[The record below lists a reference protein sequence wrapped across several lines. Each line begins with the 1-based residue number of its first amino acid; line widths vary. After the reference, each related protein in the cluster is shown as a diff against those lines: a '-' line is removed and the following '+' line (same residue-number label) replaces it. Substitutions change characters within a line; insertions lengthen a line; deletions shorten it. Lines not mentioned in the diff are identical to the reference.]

1 VSGRL
6 RVMVGAV
13 GLAGHALPAIALARE
28 LRARGHEVLFCS
40 YERWR
45 ETVEDLG
52 LRFQGGAEQ
61 IFDPVA
67 GADGADASVAEVV
80 RALLPSV
87 REFGPDVVVGDGL
100 TLTPGLAAEV
110 AGLPRAT
117 LLPEVYP
124 AHAPGLPFFSLGLL
138 PPRTRVGSAAWRA
151 LDPALGIRLPSRRW
165 MPRSHLALNDQR
177 RELGLAPR
185 ERLDRPPD
193 EELTL
198 VATLPQLEY
207 PREWPPGVHVVG
219 PMFFEPRHPEPAL
232 PGGDYPL
239 VVIAPST
246 VKDPRSRLLRVA
258 LEALASEPVRIVVT
272 TGGAQRVPVAIPA
285 NAVAADWIDYSR
297 VMPQAAVVVCHGNHG
312 TVTRALA
319 EAAPLAISPA
329 LPDDAEHGARVTWS
343 GAGLMIPKPLL
354 TAAAMRAVVRRL
366 LRDRRFGER
375 AGAIAAWSRAHDGA
389 AEGAELVERHAGS

>member
-1 VSGRL
+1 
-6 RVMVGAV
+6 M
-13 GLAGHALPAIALARE
+13 
-28 LRARGHEVLFCS
+28 
-40 YERWR
+40 
-45 ETVEDLG
+45 
-52 LRFQGGAEQ
+52 
-61 IFDPVA
+61 
-67 GADGADASVAEVV
+67 V

-87 REFGPDVVVGDGL
+87 REFAPDVVVSDGL

-138 PPRTRVGSAAWRA
+138 PPRTRAGSAAWRA

-232 PGGDYPL
+232 PAGDDPL

-258 LEALASEPVRIVVT
+258 LDALASEPVRIVVT
-272 TGGAQRVPVAIPA
+272 TGGAQRVPVAVPA

-297 VMPQAAVVVCHGNHG
+297 VMPQAAVVICHGNHG

-329 LPDDAEHGARVTWS
+329 MPDDAEHGARVAWS

-366 LRDRRFGER
+366 LHDRRFAER